1 MYKKYIK
8 RGLDLLFCLIAL
20 PLLLVVLVAVA
31 IAIKLEDGGP
41 VFYCAARLGMNKK
54 VFKMYKFRSMKVNAP
69 DIRNED
75 GTTYNAKDDPRIT
88 KVGRFIRETSL
99 DELPQILNILKGDM
113 SFIGPRP
120 SLPDMLSMYTP
131 EEMPKLSVRPGIT
144 GYCQAYFRNS
154 LPGSEKRLKDAWYA
168 QNITFM
174 LDMKILIR
182 TVLTVIKREGLYTND
197 QGASGAA
204 KASSNV
210 RSM

>member
-8 RGLDLLFCLIAL
+8 RCLDLLLSLIAL
-20 PLLLVVLVAVA
+20 PFLLIIAVPIA

-41 VFYCAARLGMNKK
+41 VFYCAERLGMNKK
-54 VFKMYKFRSMKVNAP
+54 IFKMYKFRSMKVNAP
-69 DIRNED
+69 DIRNQD

-88 KVGRFIRETSL
+88 KIGRFIRETSL

-120 SLPDMLSMYTP
+120 SLPDMLSLYTP

-168 QNITFM
+168 QNISFA

-182 TVLTVIKREGLYTND
+182 TVLTVLKREGLYTND
-197 QGASGAA
+197 PGAA
-204 KASSNV
+204 GSIQAGSNAK
-210 RSM
+210 SM